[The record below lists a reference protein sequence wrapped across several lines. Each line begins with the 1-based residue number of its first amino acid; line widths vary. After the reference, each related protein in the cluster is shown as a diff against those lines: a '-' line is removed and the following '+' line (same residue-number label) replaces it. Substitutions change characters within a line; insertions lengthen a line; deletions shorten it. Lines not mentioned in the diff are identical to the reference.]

1 MPRRGGRSVA
11 EQLTALEVRY
21 EDLRRQYESDMRKM
35 IDLKLQCA
43 EAVSRASDLEEALQK
58 RR

>member
-1 MPRRGGRSVA
+1 M
-11 EQLTALEVRY
+11 RY

-43 EAVSRASDLEEALQK
+43 EAVSRASLPKKNVFSAERCLRKSDTDFDRWSAG
-58 RR
+58 